1 MNPLLTILTTDFI
14 VIEDIQYF
22 QKGHINVVLEDQ
34 QMAGKPSFEEL
45 EQKLRDLEKDL
56 SDEKTANN
64 ALREQLQEVDSR
76 VKRLNCIYGIS
87 KLLERRYISTEQVLK
102 RMPDLVS
109 SAWQYPDI
117 ACARIV
123 MEEKEFRTENFSET
137 AWKQSAGIFANGRQL
152 GILEVCYLKEMPEKE
167 EGVFLKQETR
177 LINSI
182 AEQLGKFIDQR
193 NTEELLQ
200 KYQDNLEIQM
210 SEANDDLTRE
220 IEARRLTERAL
231 RESEEKHRIVL
242 EAAPDPVVVYDMQGM
257 VSYLNPAFTR
267 VFGWTLR
274 ECVGR
279 NTGFVPEEMLAETE
293 IINNRIRRYEP
304 FSGIETYRLTK
315 EGRKVYVSISGAFF
329 YDTGNHPMGSIL
341 TFQDITDRKKTQDE
355 ITFIAYHDTL
365 TGLPNRKSFYK
376 CLEDKLHQS
385 QRRIGDDNWA
395 LLFLDLDKFKY
406 INDTLGHDTGDE
418 LLKEVAV
425 RLKDCLRK
433 TDHIFRLGGDEFT
446 IILENLFAGTDVA
459 NVALKIRESI
469 SQPFSIK
476 GNEIHSTVSIG
487 ISIYPDDGTDVET
500 LVKNA
505 DMAMYVA
512 KEDDEGYRFFAEE
525 MNRKAIERMKMGN
538 CLRNAL
544 QNNQFILHYQ
554 PLVDNMNKINGM
566 EALLRWEHPELGILS
581 PEKFIPFAEETGT
594 IIPIGEWVMGSAC
607 QQAKEWHN
615 MGYTWLYVAVN
626 LSTRQFREKAI
637 VDIIKKVLTD
647 TGLPPECLKLEVT
660 ESGIMENPEQAIAKM
675 NILRSKGIRFSID
688 DFGTGYSS
696 LNYMKRFP
704 IDTLKIDQSFIA
716 DSMKSQ
722 DDREIIRTIIAMA
735 NTLNI
740 KTVAEGVET
749 KEQIDF
755 LRHHGCNIMQGYYY
769 SRPMPAREF
778 EEMLRLGK
786 LET

>member
-1 MNPLLTILTTDFI
+1 M
-14 VIEDIQYF
+14 QYF
-22 QKGHINVVLEDQ
+22 QKGHISVVSE
-34 QMAGKPSFEEL
+34 MAEKLSFEEL
-45 EQKLRDLEKDL
+45 KQKVRNLEKNL

-64 ALREQLQEVDSR
+64 VLREQLQAVEGR

-117 ACARIV
+117 ACTRIIL
-123 MEEKEFRTENFSET
+123 EGKEFRTENFSET
-137 AWKQSAGIFANGRQL
+137 SWKHSAGIFVNGRQL
-152 GILEVCYLKEMPEKE
+152 GTLEVCMEERPEKE
-167 EGVFLKQETR
+167 QGVFLKQETR

-193 NTEELLQ
+193 NTEELLK

-210 SEANDDLTRE
+210 AEANDDLTRE
-220 IEARRLTERAL
+220 IEVRRFTEEAL

-242 EAAPDPVVVYDMQGM
+242 EAAPDPVAVYDIHGM

-279 NTGFVPEEMLAETE
+279 NTGFVPEEMLPETE
-293 IINNRIRRYEP
+293 IINNKISRSEP

-315 EGRKVYVSISGAFF
+315 EGRKVYVSVSGAFF
-329 YDTGNHPMGSIL
+329 YDTDNQPMGRVL
-341 TFQDITDRKKTQDE
+341 TFQDITDRRKTQDE
-355 ITFIAYHDTL
+355 ITFIAYHDSL

-385 QRRIGDDNWA
+385 QRRVGDSNWA

-406 INDTLGHDTGDE
+406 VNDTLGHDTGDE
-418 LLKEVAV
+418 LLKSVAV
-425 RLKDCLRK
+425 RLRDCLRK

-446 IILENLFAGTDVA
+446 IILENLFRGADVA
-459 NVALKIRESI
+459 NVALKIRDSI
-469 SQPFSIK
+469 SRPFSIK
-476 GNEIHSTVSIG
+476 GNELHSTVSIG
-487 ISIYPDDGTDVET
+487 ISIYPNDGADVET

-512 KEDDEGYRFFAEE
+512 KEEDEGYRFFAEE
-525 MNRKAIERMKMGN
+525 MNRKAVERMKMGN
-538 CLRNAL
+538 SLRNAL
-544 QNNQFILHYQ
+544 QHNQFVLHYQ
-554 PLVDNMNKINGM
+554 PLVDNMNKIAGM
-566 EALLRWEHPELGILS
+566 EALLRWDHPELGILT
-581 PEKFIPFAEETGT
+581 PEKFIPLAEETGT
-594 IIPIGEWVMGSAC
+594 IVPIGEWVLESAC
-607 QQAKEWHN
+607 SQAMEWHN
-615 MGYTWLYVAVN
+615 MGYTWLYVTVN
-626 LSTRQFREKAI
+626 LSTRQFREKTV
-637 VDIIKKVLTD
+637 VDIIKKTLAD

-675 NILRSKGIRFSID
+675 NLLRSRGIRFSID

-704 IDTLKIDQSFIA
+704 IDTLKIDRSFVA
-716 DSMKSQ
+716 DSMTSQ

-735 NTLNI
+735 NALNI

-749 KEQIDF
+749 REQIDF
-755 LRHHGCNIMQGYYY
+755 LRDHGCNIMQGYYF
-769 SRPMPAREF
+769 SQPMPAEKF
-778 EEMLRLGK
+778 EKMLQLGK
-786 LET
+786 FET